1 MRNAKNR
8 QPVLMLHGVV
18 GSSQDFTFTGPGF
31 NNQSDGNV
39 TGKGIPFQLVDT
51 NKYDVW
57 MMNARGNP
65 YSKQHLWLDAETE
78 PDFWNFSFEEI
89 GKYDLPACIDYLQKE
104 RKDKE
109 KVMLIGYSQGTTV
122 ATFGLSELP
131 NYFDKKV
138 SLFIALAPSVLFKN
152 STEPSY
158 KSMSK
163 ETVLQEVLL
172 LLDYDEIS
180 MN

>member
-1 MRNAKNR
+1 
-8 QPVLMLHGVV
+8 
-18 GSSQDFTFTGPGF
+18 
-31 NNQSDGNV
+31 
-39 TGKGIPFQLVDT
+39 
-51 NKYDVW
+51 
-57 MMNARGNP
+57 
-65 YSKQHLWLDAETE
+65 
-78 PDFWNFSFEEI
+78 
-89 GKYDLPACIDYLQKE
+89 
-104 RKDKE
+104 
-109 KVMLIGYSQGTTV
+109 MLIGYSQGTTV